1 VPKSPCSWTDK
12 NRDELRFGLRSS
24 AIVGYDVRH
33 NNLNGDP
40 DKNMN
45 TSAKLIA
52 LCGKMASG
60 KSTLA
65 RDLAIRENAVLLAQD
80 DFLNALFPGE
90 ITDIPAFLDRYARL
104 KNALTPHICVLLSK
118 RISVVLDFAAATKTQ
133 RAWFRELIER
143 THVEHE
149 LHFVD
154 APDAA
159 CKTQLRD
166 RSRGLPAGTRW
177 TTEEDFE
184 AINAYFQPPSEDEKF
199 NVVRHER
206 V

>member
-1 VPKSPCSWTDK
+1 MALFEWQ
-12 NRDELRFGLRSS
+12 LS
-24 AIVGYDVRH
+24 AEGE
-33 NNLNGDP
+33 
-40 DKNMN
+40 MS
-45 TSAKLIA
+45 TSVKLIFF
-52 LCGKMASG
+52 CGKMAAG

-65 RDLAIRENAVLLAQD
+65 KDLADRENAVLFVQD
-80 DFLNALFPGE
+80 DLLEALFPGE
-90 ITDIPAFLDRYARL
+90 INDIQAFVQCYSRL
-104 KNALTPHICVLLSK
+104 KNALMPHVCALLSK
-118 RISVVLDFAAATKTQ
+118 GISVVLDLAAATKAQ

-154 APDAA
+154 APDAV
-159 CKTQLRD
+159 CKAQLRD

-184 AINAYFQPPSEDEKF
+184 AINAYFQPPSEEEKF
-199 NVVRHER
+199 NIVRHER

>member
-1 VPKSPCSWTDK
+1 MCGQMAP
-12 NRDELRFGLRSS
+12 
-24 AIVGYDVRH
+24 
-33 NNLNGDP
+33 
-40 DKNMN
+40 
-45 TSAKLIA
+45 SAKLIFV
-52 LCGKMASG
+52 CGKMAAG

-65 RDLAIRENAVLLAQD
+65 RDLADREKAVLLVQD
-80 DFLNALFPGE
+80 DLVAALFPGE
-90 ITDIPAFLDRYARL
+90 ITDIPSFVNRYGRL
-104 KNALTPHICVLLSK
+104 KNALTPHICILLS
-118 RISVVLDFAAATKTQ
+118 RGTSVVLDFAAATKAQ
-133 RAWFRELIER
+133 RTWFRELIER

-154 APDAA
+154 ASDDL
-159 CKTQLRD
+159 CKSQLRE
-166 RSRGLPAGTRW
+166 RSTGLPAGTRW

>member
-1 VPKSPCSWTDK
+1 MSMS
-12 NRDELRFGLRSS
+12 N
-24 AIVGYDVRH
+24 
-33 NNLNGDP
+33 
-40 DKNMN
+40 
-45 TSAKLIA
+45 SAKLIF
-52 LCGKMASG
+52 LCGKMAAG

-65 RDLAIRENAVLLAQD
+65 RDLAVRENAVLLVQD

-90 ITDIPAFLDRYARL
+90 ITDIPAFVDRYTRL
-104 KNALTPHICVLLSK
+104 RNALAPHICVLLSK
-118 RISVVLDFAAATKTQ
+118 GISVVLDFAAATKTQ

-154 APDAA
+154 APDAV

-166 RSRGLPAGTRW
+166 RSRGLPPGTRW

-184 AINAYFQPPSEDEKF
+184 AINTYFQPPSEVEKF